1 VRKTCFDLLK
11 RGYDVYILSD
21 AVGSI
26 QNREKEVALEG
37 MRDAGAHLTTTSMV
51 QSELD
56 NEYKVIL

>member
-1 VRKTCFDLLK
+1 VRKTCFDLLT

-56 NEYKVIL
+56 IEYKVIL

>member
-1 VRKTCFDLLK
+1 M
-11 RGYDVYILSD
+11 RGYEVYILSD

-51 QSELD
+51 KSELD
-56 NEYKVIL
+56 NEYKVVL

>member
-1 VRKTCFDLLK
+1 VRKTCFDLST

-37 MRDAGAHLTTTSMV
+37 MRDLGAHLTTTSMV

-56 NEYKVIL
+56 IEYKVIL

>member
-1 VRKTCFDLLK
+1 VRKTCFDLLM
-11 RGYDVYILSD
+11 RGYEVYILSD

-51 QSELD
+51 KSELD
-56 NEYKVIL
+56 NEYKVVL